1 MNLKD
6 LSNLANLD
14 KDDLLGLLGLETK
27 GSPASSLAGT
37 LGTLGVGV
45 LIGVGIGFM
54 LAPKAGRGLREDI
67 RQRLHRAPE
76 ALADAAASVSQAA
89 GAHKVG

>member
-6 LSNLANLD
+6 ISNLDN
-14 KDDLLGLLGLETK
+14 DDLLGLLSLERK
-27 GSPASSLAGT
+27 HSLAESLATT

-67 RQRLHRAPE
+67 RERFRGTPE
-76 ALADAAASVSQAA
+76 TFAAARASGHRPE
-89 GAHKVG
+89 GAHEVG

>member
-6 LSNLANLD
+6 VRNMD
-14 KDDLLGLLGLETK
+14 KDDLLGVLGLEQKDSVAT
-27 GSPASSLAGT
+27 SLAAT

-45 LIGVGIGFM
+45 LIGVGIGLM

-67 RQRLHRAPE
+67 RERLRGAPE
-76 ALADAAASVSQAA
+76 ALAEAAASVKQPA
-89 GAHKVG
+89 GAHTVG

>member
-6 LSNLANLD
+6 LSNLD
-14 KDDLLGLLGLETK
+14 KDDLLGVLGLEQKDSVAT
-27 GSPASSLAGT
+27 SLAGT

-45 LIGVGIGFM
+45 LIGVGIGFI

-67 RQRLHRAPE
+67 RARLRGAPE
-76 ALADAAASVSQAA
+76 ALTDAAASFGQAA
-89 GAHKVG
+89 GDHKVG

>member
-6 LSNLANLD
+6 LSNLD
-14 KDDLLGLLGLETK
+14 KDDLLGVLGLEQKDSVAT
-27 GSPASSLAGT
+27 SLAAT

-45 LIGVGIGFM
+45 LIGVGIGLM

-67 RQRLHRAPE
+67 RERLRGAPE
-76 ALADAAASVSQAA
+76 ALAEAAASVKQPA
-89 GAHKVG
+89 GAHTVG

>member
-6 LSNLANLD
+6 LSNLD
-14 KDDLLGLLGLETK
+14 KDDLLGLLGLEK
-27 GSPASSLAGT
+27 KDSLPASLATT
-37 LGTLGVGV
+37 LGTLGVGL

-67 RQRLHRAPE
+67 RERLRGAPE
-76 ALADAAASVSQAA
+76 VLGVSVPGDQPA

>member
-1 MNLKD
+1 MNLTD
-6 LSNLANLD
+6 LSKLD

-27 GSPASSLAGT
+27 DSLPTSLATT
-37 LGTLGVGV
+37 LGTLGVGM

-67 RQRLHRAPE
+67 RERLRGAPE
-76 ALADAAASVSQAA
+76 ALAEAAASVSQPAD
-89 GAHKVG
+89 AHKVG

>member
-6 LSNLANLD
+6 LSNLD
-14 KDDLLGLLGLETK
+14 KDDLLGLVGLEK
-27 GSPASSLAGT
+27 KDSPAASFAGT
-37 LGTLGVGV
+37 LGTLSIGM

-67 RQRLHRAPE
+67 RERIRAVPE
-76 ALADAAASVSQAA
+76 ALADARAAVSQPAS
-89 GAHKVG
+89 AHKGG